1 MRFVQGVLGTAAAG
15 LVVAGL
21 VVAGVLV
28 AVPATADGRDRAVGE
43 CTNAELTA
51 SYHARDSAMS
61 HRYGRI
67 VLTNTSDH
75 ACRTGGY
82 GGLSYVG
89 GGDGTQIGAPADRT
103 RSRVREIVVRPGR
116 RVVSPVVAVVA
127 GAYPPHR
134 CRPAKVDGFRVYLP
148 DETRSQFI
156 EHRTTGCRNDAVHL
170 LSHKAF
176 RRP

>member
-1 MRFVQGVLGTAAAG
+1 MKLVQGVLGASAAA
-15 LVVAGL
+15 L

-28 AVPATADGRDRAVGE
+28 AVPASAETSGQAVLV
-43 CTNAELTA
+43 CTNAELAA
-51 SYHARDSAMS
+51 SYHAGDAAMS

-75 ACRTGGY
+75 ACSTGGY

-89 GGDGTQIGAPADRT
+89 GGDGTQVGAPADREPGKA
-103 RSRVREIVVRPGR
+103 RSIVVQPGQKVVSRVSET
-116 RVVSPVVAVVA
+116 VA
-127 GAYPPHR
+127 GVYPKR
-134 CRPAKVDGFRVYLP
+134 ECRPKHVDGFRVYIP
-148 DETRSQFI
+148 NETRSQYI
-156 EHRTTGCRNDAVHL
+156 KHPTTGCRNDAVHL

>member
-1 MRFVQGVLGTAAAG
+1 MRIVQGLLGSTAAA
-15 LVVAGL
+15 L

-28 AVPATADGRDRAVGE
+28 AMPATAGTVDRAVRE
-43 CTNAELTA
+43 CSNAELTA
-51 SYHARDSAMS
+51 SYHASDAAMS
-61 HRYGRI
+61 HQYGRI

-75 ACRTGGY
+75 ACSTGGY

-103 RSRVREIVVRPGR
+103 KSKVRQLVVRPGE
-116 RVVSPVVAVVA
+116 RVVSPVVEVAA
-127 GAYPPHR
+127 GAYGRHQ
-134 CRPAKVDGFRVYLP
+134 CRPAKVEGFRIYLP
-148 DETRSQFI
+148 NETRSQFI
-156 EHRTTGCRNDAVHL
+156 AHPTTGCRKDAVHL